1 MTRKIIEE
9 ETELP
14 QTTDVE
20 MILTETINHGCL
32 DNVEQYCLEMQSEP
46 ETKTRP
52 DFEYEIRH
60 EPEHEI
66 MPEHETEQ
74 EPEIRPEVEVIPK
87 PTILF
92 HVLPIHTIDDMRKP
106 CLASWSI
113 QKKYVAQFN
122 GYGTD
127 PQDIKKHRNRAYADH
142 RVTWRNS
149 KFPTYMCKECAY
161 AVGRIKP
168 YIGGVTDPLCPKK
181 RVIRIASIDD
191 ILREINEQMLL

>member
-9 ETELP
+9 EKELSPTE
-14 QTTDVE
+14 DIE
-20 MILTETINHGCL
+20 IILIETIEHERL
-32 DNVEQYCLEMQSEP
+32 DNIEQYCLEIHSELDPNAGP
-46 ETKTRP
+46 E
-52 DFEYEIRH
+52 FEH
-60 EPEHEI
+60 
-66 MPEHETEQ
+66 EQ
-74 EPEIRPEVEVIPK
+74 EPKMIPGPEVRPE
-87 PTILF
+87 PTDLF

-142 RVTWRNS
+142 RVTWKNS
-149 KFPTYMCKECAY
+149 KIPTYMCKECAY

-168 YIGGVTDPLCPKK
+168 YIGGVTDPLCTKK
-181 RVIRIASIDD
+181 RVIEIASIDD